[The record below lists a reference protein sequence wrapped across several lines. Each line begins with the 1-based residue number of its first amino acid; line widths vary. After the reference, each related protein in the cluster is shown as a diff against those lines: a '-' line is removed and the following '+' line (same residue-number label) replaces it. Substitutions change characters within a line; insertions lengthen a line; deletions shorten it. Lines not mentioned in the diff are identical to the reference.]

1 MRLKPHPCWAALA
14 AILLTNLTYAAPRP
28 AAHAAGGAGTPRPK
42 LIFMIVIDQF
52 RADYLTRF
60 EKRFLPPRSQGG
72 DVGGFRYLM
81 TQGAYYPFAQYD
93 LLQSMTCPGHATV
106 LTGAYPYQAGIPA
119 NDWFDPETLQ
129 RVYCAEDPTQATVGA
144 ETTDPH
150 LGTSPKNLIADTVG
164 DELKNAGIPSRVV
177 TVALKDRA
185 AIMMG
190 GHRADLALWMD
201 PGSHH
206 WVSSKFYLPDG
217 KLPGWVV
224 HLNETLDQHKGEA
237 ITWDYPGPGSGLST
251 EKYFPH
257 KADFGTRESMA
268 MPLGVDLTETAAERA
283 FEAFKLGQGAGT
295 DLFAV
300 SFSSHDYVGHQF
312 GPNSREMEE
321 MTVAEDFAISQLLNM
336 VREKVPGGL
345 KNTVVIL
352 TGDHGIPPIPETAQ
366 A

>member
-1 MRLKPHPCWAALA
+1 
-14 AILLTNLTYAAPRP
+14 
-28 AAHAAGGAGTPRPK
+28 
-42 LIFMIVIDQF
+42 
-52 RADYLTRF
+52 
-60 EKRFLPPRSQGG
+60 
-72 DVGGFRYLM
+72 
-81 TQGAYYPFAQYD
+81 
-93 LLQSMTCPGHATV
+93 
-106 LTGAYPYQAGIPA
+106 
-119 NDWFDPETLQ
+119 
-129 RVYCAEDPTQATVGA
+129 
-144 ETTDPH
+144 
-150 LGTSPKNLIADTVG
+150 
-164 DELKNAGIPSRVV
+164 
-177 TVALKDRA
+177 
-185 AIMMG
+185 
-190 GHRADLALWMD
+190 
-201 PGSHH
+201 
-206 WVSSKFYLPDG
+206 
-217 KLPGWVV
+217 
-224 HLNETLDQHKGEA
+224 
-237 ITWDYPGPGSGLST
+237 PGPGSGLST

-366 A
+366 AARIEAGRIDDIGLTKQMNGKLNERHGKPAMGEWIGFVHDFNFFLNRKAAAEKKIELAELEAEIKDMLLPVPGVAFVFTGADYAIRKLPPGMHERQAIHTYYPGRSGEVMLIPKPFWIRNEDRDTHLTGYSYDRSVPLAIAGFGIRPGIYANRADVIDIAPTLSFLSGVLAPALSEGRVLSEAVDTGALK